1 MKRRQSYLKEM
12 EQVLGWYSVESD
24 VVMAHPRD
32 LGAAFENAVSMHE
45 GMHKLL
51 TTGTLYG
58 AFERGMVA
66 MAKDFPKSHF
76 IHQVPAKLVELS
88 WAVQEGTASYIE
100 LCYCA
105 LNGIDPQRHMQSF
118 PDDYAEAVAPIV
130 DAIGIPV
137 PPIASY
143 HWLFAIHVGKL
154 VLNGPVLEELGSPEK
169 LTPQR
174 IEAFARERAPDLRF
188 AQMWCIVKE
197 RGGIAPILQPYSD
210 EMVKEWRRN
219 RAGPPP
225 MTRWK
230 SFEVFDVHE
239 SERRA
244 AGRSIPDYAE
254 LAHWKIAAALFPSIP
269 MAATQ
274 EAIQQ
279 ALNSFARA
287 WSEVSAVATR
297 QPKEAKLIP
306 PEESKLFRRRYAA
319 HARLDA
325 RLPEKGLDDLRAFLS
340 AQAAQ
345 HRRTLVSFIAT
356 TSRQFGVWAVATEGA
371 ALNLEARDVW
381 LAAMPVIEVMDIV
394 TLQLEN
400 EPYGRNTLWHVPID
414 LTVDFEVPNVGL
426 GLHGVVLRSLTFFDD
441 HVLRD
446 QAKEWLDDGRAVRI
460 LPVTLTDLH
469 VQTIVIEAFGGHGP
483 YALRSA
489 NLPTYCA
496 MLGNA
501 REAWQGF
508 AQLGGKEEEEPRG
521 LRRLFGRRK
530 ESPLRYAGEVDP
542 KHRQDLILL
551 LHMAYNLDV
560 LAHMLTPGLT
570 FVPREVNRTRNDEDE
585 D

>member
-1 MKRRQSYLKEM
+1 MKQRQSYLEEM

-76 IHQVPAKLVELS
+76 IHQVPAKLIELS

-105 LNGIDPQRHMQSF
+105 LNGIDPHHHKQSF
-118 PDDYAEAVAPIV
+118 PDDYAAAVAPIV

-143 HWLFAIHVGKL
+143 QWLFAIHVGKL
-154 VLNGPVLEELGSPEK
+154 VLNGPVLEELGLPEK
-169 LTPQR
+169 LTPER
-174 IEAFARERAPDLRF
+174 LEAFARERSPDLRF
-188 AQMWCIVKE
+188 ATMWRIVKE
-197 RGGIAPILQPYSD
+197 RGGLAPILQPYSD

-230 SFEVFDVHE
+230 SFEIFDVGE

-244 AGRSIPDYAE
+244 AGRAIPDHAE

-269 MAATQ
+269 MAVTP
-274 EAIQQ
+274 EAMQQ
-279 ALNSFARA
+279 ALNAFARA
-287 WSEVSAVATR
+287 WSNVSSVAARQKEVKFTPAE
-297 QPKEAKLIP
+297 EAR
-306 PEESKLFRRRYAA
+306 LFRRQYVA

-325 RLPEKGLDDLRAFLS
+325 QLPEKSLDDLRGFLS
-340 AQAAQ
+340 AQAAK
-345 HRRTLVSFIAT
+345 RRKTLVSFVGT
-356 TSRQFGVWAVATEGA
+356 TSKQFGVWAAATEGTG
-371 ALNLEARDVW
+371 LHLEARDVW
-381 LAAMPVIEVMDIV
+381 LAAMSITDVMDIV
-394 TLQLEN
+394 PLRSEN
-400 EPYGRNTLWHVPID
+400 ESYGRNTLWHVPIH
-414 LTVDFEVPNVGL
+414 LTVDFDVPNVGL

-469 VQTIVIEAFGGHGP
+469 LQAIVTEAFGGHGP
-483 YALRSA
+483 YSLRSA

-501 REAWQGF
+501 REAWQAF
-508 AQLGGKEEEEPRG
+508 AALGGVEEESGGSRS
-521 LRRLFGRRK
+521 LFRRRK
-530 ESPLRYAGEVDP
+530 EPPLRYAGEVDP
-542 KHRQDLILL
+542 KHGQDLILL

-560 LAHMLTPGLT
+560 LAHMLTPGLR
-570 FVPREVNRTRNDEDE
+570 FVPRELNRSRNDEDE
-585 D
+585 Q